1 MLGLSFNNTQRYVN
15 VNQLVEA
22 KTKPLFFNALP
33 GLHLF
38 TGSDATAPFFGKAN
52 CDLFE

>member
-33 GLHLF
+33 GLHIF
-38 TGSDATAPFFGKAN
+38 TGSDATAPFFSKAN
-52 CDLFE
+52 CDLLK